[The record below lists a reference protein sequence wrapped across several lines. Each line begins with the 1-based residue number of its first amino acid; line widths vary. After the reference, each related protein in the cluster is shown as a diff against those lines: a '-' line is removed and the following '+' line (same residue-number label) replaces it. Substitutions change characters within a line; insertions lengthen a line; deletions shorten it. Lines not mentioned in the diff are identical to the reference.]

1 MPRPK
6 TFDERVALDA
16 AIGEFADHGFEGTS
30 AQMLSK
36 AMGIGRQSM
45 YDTYGDKWRLYL
57 TALRHYTQASVG
69 KQLADLKRPTRAIDG
84 LRAHLSAFAEDAA
97 RAPSCLGLSATSE
110 FGCLSLEVQEIS
122 RSAHIALS
130 GALSERIRDG
140 QAAGDIAADID
151 IEDATDFL
159 IATLSSIKLAAR
171 GGAPETALRS
181 VAAMALR
188 ALT

>member
-69 KQLADLKRPTRAIDG
+69 KQLVDRRAKRTP
-84 LRAHLSAFAEDAA
+84 L
-97 RAPSCLGLSATSE
+97 
-110 FGCLSLEVQEIS
+110 
-122 RSAHIALS
+122 
-130 GALSERIRDG
+130 
-140 QAAGDIAADID
+140 AG
-151 IEDATDFL
+151 
-159 IATLSSIKLAAR
+159 
-171 GGAPETALRS
+171 
-181 VAAMALR
+181 
-188 ALT
+188 